1 MLSTH
6 NGRIAM
12 TLFVIYLIF
21 YSGFMLINVFTPQWM
36 EWTPLAGVNLAIW
49 YGFGLIGLAIFLAF
63 LYGSLCRPVKSTSV
77 EKSKEGQA

>member
-36 EWTPLAGVNLAIW
+36 EWTPLAGVNLAWIW
-49 YGFGLIGLAIFLAF
+49 SDWLGHLSGVFVWLALSSCKVNF
-63 LYGSLCRPVKSTSV
+63 C
-77 EKSKEGQA
+77 